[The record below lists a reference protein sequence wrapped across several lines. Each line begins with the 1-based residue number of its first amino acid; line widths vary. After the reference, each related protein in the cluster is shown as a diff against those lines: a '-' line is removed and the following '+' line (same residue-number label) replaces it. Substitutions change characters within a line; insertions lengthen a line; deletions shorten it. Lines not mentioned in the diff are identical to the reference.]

1 MTIKLAIFLDFDE
14 TITRLNVT
22 DTVLERFA
30 NPLWRE
36 FQQDWLAGNLSA
48 REVLERQ
55 MPLITVQPKDLDA
68 LIDSIEVDPFFA
80 EFARIASQD
89 DYSLYILSDGF
100 DYWIERIL
108 GRALSH
114 LDGAVSEIP
123 IFACSLRMNG
133 TQVAISFPHFP
144 RGCPHG
150 CATCK
155 PALFHRLKASAERT
169 IVVGDGISDLL
180 IARSADLVLAKG
192 RLRQFCQREGI
203 KSYPFDDFRDVSC
216 MIDSATRKIK
226 EENDD

>member
-1 MTIKLAIFLDFDE
+1 MKLAIFLDFDE

-30 NPLWRE
+30 DPLWRE
-36 FQQDWLAGNLSA
+36 IQEDWLTGKLSA
-48 REVLERQ
+48 REVLESQ
-55 MPLITVQPKDLDA
+55 MPLITVQPNDLDA

-80 EFARIASQD
+80 EFARTASQEND
-89 DYSLYILSDGF
+89 DLYILSDGF

-108 GRALSH
+108 RRALSH

-123 IFACSLRMNG
+123 IFACSLRMKE
-133 TQVAISFPHFP
+133 TQVDISFPYFP
-144 RGCPHG
+144 HGCPHG

-155 PALFHRLKASAERT
+155 PALFERLKAGAERT

-192 RLRQFCQREGI
+192 HLKQFCQREGI
-203 KSYPFDDFRDVSC
+203 DCHPFDDFRDVSRVIC
-216 MIDSATRKIK
+216 SLR
-226 EENDD
+226 